1 MFGKNF
7 FFQDWGKGGHF
18 RVKKYKKY
26 KKIQKN
32 SKNSKKFKK
41 ISKNSKKAKDNQI
54 ARFFKL
60 VCLLNRLT
68 VFCNFLH
75 DGRKPL
81 GDETEYVLVVARG
94 KLVGN

>member
-1 MFGKNF
+1 MFGKKIF
-7 FFQDWGKGGHF
+7 FFQNSGKGGHF
-18 RVKKYKKY
+18 RVKKYKIY
-26 KKIQKN
+26 KQIQNKIKKFL
-32 SKNSKKFKK
+32 KNSKK
-41 ISKNSKKAKDNQI
+41 SKDNQI

-60 VCLLNRLT
+60 VYLLNRLT

-94 KLVGN
+94 